1 MPRDVSAQCHA
12 GALSARNERPPGPPR
27 SVGRGGAEGSRTAAA
42 YLNLIRGWARARRRP
57 APGARG
63 GAAGDPDSLP
73 GLARGPAPASR
84 TSTGCAV
91 LTLCLPGTG
100 AARRGPVV
108 SDAVGRAA
116 ERSERPP
123 RTPQPGAREP
133 ELPGTRG
140 CSTRGLRGLLCP
152 RPLTREPKSRA
163 RLQPVAGRGNSWG
176 WGGQLGREGGAP
188 FSSSQ

>member
-1 MPRDVSAQCHA
+1 MPRDFSAQCHA

-42 YLNLIRGWARARRRP
+42 YLNLKPGRARATRRP

-91 LTLCLPGTG
+91 LTLGVFQGPGRPG
-100 AARRGPVV
+100 G
-108 SDAVGRAA
+108 D
-116 ERSERPP
+116 RS
-123 RTPQPGAREP
+123 
-133 ELPGTRG
+133 
-140 CSTRGLRGLLCP
+140 
-152 RPLTREPKSRA
+152 
-163 RLQPVAGRGNSWG
+163 
-176 WGGQLGREGGAP
+176 
-188 FSSSQ
+188 

>member
-1 MPRDVSAQCHA
+1 MSTALCRAGRSGGKPYSRRVSEFETRA
-12 GALSARNERPPGPPR
+12 GSGQ
-27 SVGRGGAEGSRTAAA
+27 TAACA
-42 YLNLIRGWARARRRP
+42 RGARRSRRRP
-57 APGARG
+57 RLPPGARPRPR
-63 GAAGDPDSLP
+63 AGFHNVHGMRSAYP
-73 GLARGPAPASR
+73 R
-84 TSTGCAV
+84 
-91 LTLCLPGTG
+91 CLPGTG

-108 SDAVGRAA
+108 SGAVARAA

-140 CSTRGLRGLLCP
+140 CPTRGPRGFLCP
-152 RPLTREPKSRA
+152 RPLTREPRSRA

-176 WGGQLGREGGAP
+176 WGGQLGREGGTP